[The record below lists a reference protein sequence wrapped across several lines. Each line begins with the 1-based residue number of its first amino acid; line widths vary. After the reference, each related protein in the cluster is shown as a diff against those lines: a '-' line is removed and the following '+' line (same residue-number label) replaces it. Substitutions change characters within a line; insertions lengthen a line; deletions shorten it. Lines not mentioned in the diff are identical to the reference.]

1 MFAYVGKKARRTVA
15 HGPWPRQITDSLDRG
30 IGRSHVGDAEAY
42 VRKGKRNNFDWR
54 QERR

>member
-30 IGRSHVGDAEAY
+30 IGRSHVGDAVAY